1 MLGLLSMDVF
11 TIVANYYRNFERPM
25 YDTRFSYPKVATS

>member
-11 TIVANYYRNFERPM
+11 TIVANYYRNFARPM